1 MASRYHLPPPN
12 SSVRIFANP
21 TFFHIAASPPH
32 PSTNATPAL
41 HSLTPM
47 IAIAHPVILLPG
59 ARDTPTTLAVTV
71 MAILEAAVMGDW
83 VQMRIPREAEAEGSG
98 LRRRIVGKCLPSVR
112 EEGQEIYFFEKKTP
126 GADGRGTRKFLQR
139 NPDQMRP
146 REINR
151 RGSYMAPVLEQM
163 HGQMRAPNPST
174 RSPTG
179 CKKL

>member
-1 MASRYHLPPPN
+1 MASRYHLPPN

-21 TFFHIAASPPH
+21 TFFHLAASPPH

-47 IAIAHPVILLPG
+47 IAIAHPVILLPD
-59 ARDTPTTLAVTV
+59 ARDTPTTLAATV

-83 VQMRIPREAEAEGSG
+83 MQMGIPQEAEAVGLG
-98 LRRRIVGKCLPSVR
+98 LRRRIVGKCLLSVR
-112 EEGQEIYFFEKKTP
+112 EEGQEIYFLENTP
-126 GADGRGTRKFLQR
+126 GEDGRGTRILLQW